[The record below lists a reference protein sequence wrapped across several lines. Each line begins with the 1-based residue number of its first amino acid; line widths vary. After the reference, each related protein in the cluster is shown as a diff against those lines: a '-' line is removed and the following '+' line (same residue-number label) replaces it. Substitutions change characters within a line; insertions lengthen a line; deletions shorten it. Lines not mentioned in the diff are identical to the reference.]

1 MFPAGPAAVRSSRP
15 YSALVRRLVPL
26 SSALSLAGPSPGP
39 LITEPHQATSHAGNR
54 EPWLDCWRR
63 RHDGYALL
71 NTPVLNRTVQ
81 RYGEAMST
89 WAPAAA
95 LEALIEEDTV
105 DAYSEDE
112 PSHRLLDLPLPE
124 PAPEG
129 SQWIEA
135 YRYWAH

>member
-1 MFPAGPAAVRSSRP
+1 LTAGD
-15 YSALVRRLVPL
+15 
-26 SSALSLAGPSPGP
+26 G
-39 LITEPHQATSHAGNR
+39 ATTDT
-54 EPWLDCWRR
+54 P
-63 RHDGYALL
+63 LL

-89 WAPAAA
+89 WAPAA
-95 LEALIEEDTV
+95 LEALIEERP
-105 DAYSEDE
+105 
-112 PSHRLLDLPLPE
+112 PSTPTARMSPAHRLLDLPLPE